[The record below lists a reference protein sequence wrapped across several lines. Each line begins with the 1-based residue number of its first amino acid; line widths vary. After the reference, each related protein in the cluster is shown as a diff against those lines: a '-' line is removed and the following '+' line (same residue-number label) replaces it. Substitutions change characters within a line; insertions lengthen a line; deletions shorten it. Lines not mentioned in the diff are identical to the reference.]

1 VGDGHLPPAARGQGR
16 PRPARHVP
24 RQPSGCAGAFVD
36 DRAGPERTNL
46 PGLAQPLLIVDGD
59 SIFFRA
65 FFALPKSIKGADG
78 QPVNALLGA
87 ANLILRVIDEHAPR
101 AVVVCFGQ
109 EAAHYRKELYEP
121 YHAARPELDPA
132 LAHQYTLVHDWF
144 RSFGWTVATH
154 DKLEADDLLASYA
167 QAEAGAG
174 GQATIMTGDRDM
186 FQCAGER
193 VKVLYVSTGKNMAL
207 MGPAEVEERYGI
219 PPQLVPD
226 FIALRGDPSDGIPGA
241 RGIGEKSGAELLRK
255 YGSLEDVMRAA
266 VRGELKPSAAKAL
279 IDETDLIL
287 AFKHIATVQIVKVK
301 PPKDTALDREKAAAR
316 ATELGMNALAKRLA
330 AA

>member
-1 VGDGHLPPAARGQGR
+1 LPA
-16 PRPARHVP
+16 
-24 RQPSGCAGAFVD
+24 
-36 DRAGPERTNL
+36 
-46 PGLAQPLLIVDGD
+46 PLLIVDGD

-65 FFALPKSIKGADG
+65 FFALPSSIKGAGG

-87 ANLILRVIDEHAPR
+87 ANLILRVVEDRSPR

-121 YHAARPELDPA
+121 YHAQRPELDPA
-132 LAHQYTLVHDWF
+132 LAHQYTLVHDWL
-144 RSFGWTVATH
+144 RAFGWTVATH
-154 DKLEADDLLASYA
+154 EALEADDLLASYA
-167 QAEAGAG
+167 EAEAAAG
-174 GQATIMTGDRDM
+174 GEAVIMTGDRDM

-219 PPQLVPD
+219 PPELVPD

-241 RGIGEKSGAELLRK
+241 KGIGEKSGAELLRK
-255 YGSLEDVMRAA
+255 YGSLEDTMRAA
-266 VRGELKPSAAKAL
+266 ARGELKPSMQKAL
-279 IDETDLIL
+279 LDDPDLIL
-287 AFKHIATVQIVKVK
+287 AFKHIATVQIVDVK
-301 PPKDTALDREKAAAR
+301 PPKDTPLDREQAAKA

-330 AA
+330 A